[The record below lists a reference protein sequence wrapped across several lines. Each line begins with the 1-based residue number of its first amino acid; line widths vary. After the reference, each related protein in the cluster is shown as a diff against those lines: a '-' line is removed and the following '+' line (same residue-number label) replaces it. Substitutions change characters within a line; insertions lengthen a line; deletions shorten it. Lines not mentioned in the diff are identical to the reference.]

1 MQSQDVISVNF
12 WQIFISLCNLLLL
25 CFILKKFL
33 YKPVLR
39 VIKEREEEIFKKY
52 DEAEKAETAAK
63 KHLEN
68 RENQIKT
75 AREKSDEILNNSLI
89 RSRLER
95 DKIIAD
101 AKKDADL
108 IISQAKSEANSE
120 YQKAHQKIKDEIVDI
135 SVLLTEKMLKREL
148 KENDHQKIIEDTI
161 FEIGDIY
168 DETS

>member
-68 RENQIKT
+68 RENRIRT

-101 AKKDADL
+101 AKKEAEL

-161 FEIGDIY
+161 FEIGDSY